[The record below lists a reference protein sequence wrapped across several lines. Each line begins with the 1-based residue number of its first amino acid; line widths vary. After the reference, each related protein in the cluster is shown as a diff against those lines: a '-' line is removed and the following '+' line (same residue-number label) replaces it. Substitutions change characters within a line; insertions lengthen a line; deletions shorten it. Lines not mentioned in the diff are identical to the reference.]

1 MNIGKLDVS
10 VDVNPKL
17 EEHFLIKVRNVLDTE
32 NEKMLEYF
40 NVDSE
45 GELRL
50 RLTLE
55 TALKLSQFID
65 EEIEKLREEKLG
77 YGFVEIRGNRE

>member
-1 MNIGKLDVS
+1 MQIGKLEVDLDVA
-10 VDVNPKL
+10 PKL
-17 EEHFLIKVRNVLDTE
+17 DEHFVIKVKNVVDSDAKVVKEFFT
-32 NEKMLEYF
+32 
-40 NVDSE
+40 VDSE

-77 YGFVEIRGNRE
+77 YGMVEVLE